1 MHTKLLIR
9 PMNFQIRYQQWV
21 DTLMFS
27 HLDMLRGSY
36 ANEVFGN
43 GAEDLK
49 FIVQQAQSKIIWQP
63 EILQTSDISCIIDY
77 FKTILLNHKY
87 YSYISD
93 ERQDVFD
100 SGVKMNVHR
109 HYLKPNIDADEL
121 LNNSQTHLF
130 GNIFLEHHF
139 NNNNNSLI
147 ITVNYYSQKKYES
160 FEKLMELL
168 LS

>member
-1 MHTKLLIR
+1 
-9 PMNFQIRYQQWV
+9 MN
-21 DTLMFS
+21 S
-27 HLDMLRGSY
+27 HLEMLRGSY

-49 FIVQQAQSKIIWQP
+49 FIAQQAQSKIIWQP
-63 EILQTSDISCIIDY
+63 EILQTNDISCIIDY
-77 FKTILLNHKY
+77 FKSIILQNNY

-109 HYLKPNIDADEL
+109 HYLKPNIDANEIM
-121 LNNSQTHLF
+121 NNNQSHLF

-139 NNNNNSLI
+139 NSNNNSLI

-168 LS
+168 LT